1 MEFLIRNARNEDFD
15 SVYLLFEQLW
25 PNKKLNKAELNKVF
39 SRGILSAT
47 DELLCAVKDD
57 KVIGFCSYAILNNF
71 WQEGY
76 VSYVNAMVIDE
87 KYRGE
92 GYGSKM
98 IREVID
104 KSKKQGMKMVELDSG
119 FQREKAHEFYI
130 KLGFD
135 KRAYTFS
142 YVFNK

>member
-1 MEFLIRNARNEDFD
+1 MEFLIRSATNEDFD
-15 SVYLLFEQLW
+15 SVYALLEQLW
-25 PNKKLNKAELNKVF
+25 PNKKLNKAEMNNVF
-39 SRGILSAT
+39 CRAVLSAT
-47 DELLCAVKDD
+47 DELLCAVLDG
-57 KVIGFCSYAILNNF
+57 KVVGFCSYAIVNNF

-76 VSYVNAMVIDE
+76 ISYVNAMVIDE

-98 IREVID
+98 IQEVIA

-119 FQREKAHEFYI
+119 FHREKAHEFYI

-142 YVFNK
+142 YVF

>member
-1 MEFLIRNARNEDFD
+1 MDFLIRKATSEDFER
-15 SVYLLFEQLW
+15 VYSLFEQLW
-25 PNKKLNKAELNKVF
+25 PNKKLNKAEMNKVY
-39 SRGILSAT
+39 SRGVQSDK
-47 DELLCAVKDD
+47 DELLCAVLDG

-98 IREVID
+98 IQEVID
-104 KSKKQGMKMVELDSG
+104 LSKKQGMKMVELDSG
-119 FQREKAHEFYI
+119 FHREKAHEFYI

-135 KRAYTFS
+135 KRAFTFS
-142 YVFNK
+142 YIF

>member
-1 MEFLIRNARNEDFD
+1 MEFLIRNATNEDFD
-15 SVYLLFEQLW
+15 SVYVLLEQLW
-25 PNKKLNKAELNKVF
+25 PNKKLNKAEMNQVF
-39 SRGILSAT
+39 SRAVLSTT
-47 DELLCAVKDD
+47 DELFCAVLNG

-87 KYRGE
+87 KHRGE

-98 IREVID
+98 IQEVIE

-119 FQREKAHEFYI
+119 FHREKAHEFYV

-142 YVFNK
+142 YIFH